1 MPSPAAVMCLAAGL
15 LVAVLAG
22 CSAEQSTDAATGA
35 ALKPE
40 AARSNSGGQASDEN
54 SEQAKAS
61 IGSEQSKQSERG
73 GTGAAAAV
81 PATQLTNRDRLLA
94 RTATLTLRARQVHEA
109 AGEARRVAAA
119 ADGYVGSERSGKHT
133 VSMRL
138 SVPGDKLESVLDDLE
153 ELGERDRRQI
163 DVVDVTDKVVD
174 VKSRIESQRK
184 SVERARVLF
193 DKASTIT
200 EIMSIEGELAARE
213 SELESLLSRQETL
226 SGQVA
231 MASIDLSISK
241 LAAAVVDESD
251 EEADDGFLAGFSKG
265 WHAFTTMLG
274 SLSEGIGA
282 ATPFLLAVGV
292 PAVALGWLLRRRRAR
307 PIPAE
312 DAPGT

>member
-1 MPSPAAVMCLAAGL
+1 MCLAAGL
-15 LVAVLAG
+15 PAAVLAG
-22 CSAEQSTDAATGA
+22 CSAERSDEAAMGAPAATPAVDSVGPA
-35 ALKPE
+35 
-40 AARSNSGGQASDEN
+40 GDEIR
-54 SEQAKAS
+54 EQAKAS
-61 IGSEQSKQSERG
+61 KGSARAERD
-73 GTGAAAAV
+73 GAGSAADV

-94 RTATLTLRARQVHEA
+94 RTASLALRAKQVHDA
-109 AGEARRVAAA
+109 AAEARRIAAA
-119 ADGYVGSERSGKHT
+119 ADGYVGSERSEQHT

-138 SVPGDKLESVLDDLE
+138 SVPGDKLEAVLDDLE
-153 ELGERDRRQI
+153 GLGERAHRQI

-174 VKSRIESQRK
+174 VKSRIESQRE

-193 DKASTIT
+193 DEAGTIT

-241 LAAAVVDESD
+241 QSDAMVDERDD
-251 EEADDGFLAGFSKG
+251 ESDDGFLAGFSKG
-265 WHAFTTMLG
+265 WQAFTAMLG
-274 SLSEGIGA
+274 SVSVGIGA

-292 PAVALGWLLRRRRAR
+292 PAVALGWLLRRRRSR

-312 DAPGT
+312 DASGA